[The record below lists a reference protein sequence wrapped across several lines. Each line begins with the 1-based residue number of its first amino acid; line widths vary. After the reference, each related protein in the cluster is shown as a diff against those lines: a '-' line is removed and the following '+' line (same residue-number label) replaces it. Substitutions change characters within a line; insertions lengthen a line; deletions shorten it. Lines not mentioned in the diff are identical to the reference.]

1 MGLVF
6 PLALLTSLKLAMNTT
21 PYLPGA
27 SAAAVPP
34 VAPLPNPWPPVLSP
48 SPFRR
53 AASAAAAASPEY
65 DEGAEDQGAP
75 RQVEQRAD
83 PAFMDPRHFI
93 SALRPSGSFVVSE
106 PTYEERDPPTTAVDS
121 RGDAGRLYKRRR

>member
-1 MGLVF
+1 MNSQVRIHRSMGLVF

-27 SAAAVPP
+27 SAASVPP

-53 AASAAAAASPEY
+53 AASAAAAAATSPDY
-65 DEGAEDQGAP
+65 DEGAEDPGAP
-75 RQVEQRAD
+75 RRVEQR
-83 PAFMDPRHFI
+83 
-93 SALRPSGSFVVSE
+93 
-106 PTYEERDPPTTAVDS
+106 
-121 RGDAGRLYKRRR
+121 GR

>member
-1 MGLVF
+1 MTNQVRIHRSMGLVF

-27 SAAAVPP
+27 SAASVPP

-53 AASAAAAASPEY
+53 AALSAAAAAATSPDY
-65 DEGAEDQGAP
+65 DEGGEDPGAP
-75 RQVEQRAD
+75 RQVEQR
-83 PAFMDPRHFI
+83 
-93 SALRPSGSFVVSE
+93 
-106 PTYEERDPPTTAVDS
+106 
-121 RGDAGRLYKRRR
+121 GR

>member
-1 MGLVF
+1 MRTEGSMGLVF

-48 SPFRR
+48 SIFRR
-53 AASAAAAASPEY
+53 AGMPAAATNPDY
-65 DEGAEDQGAP
+65 DEGGEDPGAP
-75 RQVEQRAD
+75 RQVEQR
-83 PAFMDPRHFI
+83 
-93 SALRPSGSFVVSE
+93 
-106 PTYEERDPPTTAVDS
+106 
-121 RGDAGRLYKRRR
+121 GR